1 MSRKDLTRRAA
12 SVLAASD
19 DDDLKAVAQTVF
31 AQFTPATPRQTY
43 GGAELAVAGAALL
56 MQMADLAYT
65 AWSAGRASR
74 GDASPDPLPPP
85 ANDQK
90 TSSAEG
96 GSSESGSALTNAQI
110 SALMRALIGSLAE
123 LQKNELGV
131 AEPDGAAD
139 EESGDDNA
147 AR

>member
-96 GSSESGSALTNAQI
+96 GGSESGSALTNANI
-110 SALMRALIGSLAE
+110 CSHACVDWFAG
-123 LQKNELGV
+123 GV
-131 AEPDGAAD
+131 AKERTWCSGAGRCCGRG
-139 EESGDDNA
+139 EW
-147 AR
+147 